1 MPTPV
6 PGPYTEARTA
16 TSVPAPYSESRSLPP
31 YRALFAVDAKDFTGL
46 AAVQHGPVSRL
57 IPELVD
63 QALERAGLHALRDS
77 KHFPANTGDGVV
89 FGFDPALL
97 PFVLWPFLGVLDDV
111 LGTYNKQ
118 SVGPRIRLRASVHV
132 GPLPDADGN
141 GTARNDTH
149 RLLDSRPVKAILAAA
164 SEQVTHLAA
173 VVSQRVYE
181 DVVLGGYTGLHPD
194 RCVEVPATVDG
205 KDFAQRAWLY
215 VPSPSGNLVQ
225 AGVRPREESA
235 PSAGAPDGQEQEQ
248 EQDRERASRSG
259 TQYSGNTQHVRE
271 GAAVMGNVEG
281 GITYTGGS
289 TAYHGT
295 NQHWGGGDNVA
306 GDKRIGD
313 TGGSR

>member
-1 MPTPV
+1 MSAPV
-6 PGPYTEARTA
+6 P
-16 TSVPAPYSESRSLPP
+16 VPHVESRPLPP

-46 AAVQHGPVSRL
+46 PAVQHAAVSQL

-63 QALERAGLHALRDS
+63 QALERAGLRQLRDA
-77 KHFPANTGDGVV
+77 KRFPANTGDGVV

-97 PFVLWPFLGVLDDV
+97 PFVLWPFLGVLDDL
-111 LGTYNKQ
+111 LGAYNRQ

-132 GPLPDADGN
+132 GPLPDSGRPGDGN

-164 SEQVTHLAA
+164 SEEVTHLAA

-225 AGVRPREESA
+225 AGVRPREESPA
-235 PSAGAPDGQEQEQ
+235 QEPEAVPRPGGGHQ
-248 EQDRERASRSG
+248 
-259 TQYSGNTQHVRE
+259 GNTQHVGE
-271 GAAVMGNVEG
+271 GAAVMGNVGRDITFG
-281 GITYTGGS
+281 GTT
-289 TAYHGT
+289 TYHGT
-295 NQHWGGGDNVA
+295 NQHWGGGDNVS
-306 GDKRIGD
+306 GDKRVGGAGD
-313 TGGSR
+313 GGHR